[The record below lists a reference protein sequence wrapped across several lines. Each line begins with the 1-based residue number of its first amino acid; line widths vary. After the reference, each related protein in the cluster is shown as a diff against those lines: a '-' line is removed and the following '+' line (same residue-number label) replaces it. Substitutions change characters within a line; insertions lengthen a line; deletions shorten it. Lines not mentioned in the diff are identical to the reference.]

1 MTEKEILRILS
12 VCKGAG
18 VNFGDADE
26 DVIIEIWKNCFKDFT
41 YQEVSK
47 ALFKLINSKKGLF
60 LNGLIAEIKEQI
72 VSDNV
77 DFLDFPTAW
86 ETIRNAMHRTHPDI
100 PSETIKAF
108 NSLPPILKHLVGSA
122 RHLEDMEYCLDRD
135 DLETV
140 EKSNMKKMY
149 AELVIKSKEQM
160 QLGNMPEWVEIDIK
174 KLGKLEGSFKKLVEG
189 SNFGG

>member
-1 MTEKEILRILS
+1 MTEKEVLKILA

-18 VNFGDADE
+18 VNFGNADE
-26 DVIIEIWKNCFKDFT
+26 DIIIDIWKQCFKDFT

-72 VSDNV
+72 VSENV

-86 ETIRNAMHRTHPDI
+86 ELIRQAMHKTHPDI
-100 PSETIKAF
+100 PAETIKAF
-108 NSLPPILKHLVGSA
+108 NSLPPILQHLVGSA

-135 DLETV
+135 ELETV
-140 EKSNMKKMY
+140 ERSNMKKMY

-160 QLGNMPEWVEIDIK
+160 QLGNMPEWIEIEPK
-174 KLGKLEGSFKKLVEG
+174 KLGKLEGGFKKLVEG
-189 SNFGG
+189 HEF

>member
-1 MTEKEILRILS
+1 MKKNEVIKILA

-18 VNFGDADE
+18 VQFGDVDKN
-26 DVIIEIWKNCFKDFT
+26 VLVEIWTKCFEGFS
-41 YQEVSK
+41 YSEVSK

-72 VSDNV
+72 VSENV
-77 DFLDFPTAW
+77 DFLDFSTAW
-86 ETIRNAMHRTHPDI
+86 ELIRQAMHRTHPDI
-100 PSETIKAF
+100 PAETIAAF
-108 NSLPPILKHLVGSA
+108 NSLPPILRHLVGSP
-122 RHLEDMEYCLDRD
+122 RHLEDMEACLSRE

-160 QLGNMPEWVEIDIK
+160 QLGNMPEWIEIEPK
-174 KLGKLEGSFKKLVEG
+174 KLGKLEGSFKKMVEVH
-189 SNFGG
+189 SF

>member
-1 MTEKEILRILS
+1 MTKNEVIKILA

-18 VNFGDADE
+18 VNFGDADKN
-26 DVIIEIWKNCFKDFT
+26 VVVEIWVRSFKDFT
-41 YQEVSK
+41 YKEVSN
-47 ALFKLINSKKGLF
+47 ALFKLINSKKKGLF

-72 VSDNV
+72 VSENV
-77 DFLDFPTAW
+77 DFLDFPSAW
-86 ETIRNAMHRTHPDI
+86 ETIRSAMRRTHPDI
-100 PSETIKAF
+100 PSETIQAF
-108 NSLPPILKHLVGSA
+108 NSLPPILKQLVGSA

-135 DLETV
+135 ELETV

-160 QLGNMPEWVEIDIK
+160 QLGNMPEWVEIDLK

-189 SNFGG
+189 SSF